1 MNGIHAVALASG
13 LDLAGKLAE
22 YVRMDAPVE
31 LVRGKDRSLETPG
44 RNWSRRALWVAGLL
58 AVAAIVVL
66 AFGAYRQ
73 PELLLNLMG
82 LRYCG

>member
-1 MNGIHAVALASG
+1 MA
-13 LDLAGKLAE
+13 DKLAE
-22 YVRMDAPVE
+22 YARMDAPDE
-31 LVRGKDRSLETPG
+31 IAHNADQPLSPPRLDR
-44 RNWSRRALWVAGLL
+44 SRRAVWAIGLL
-58 AVAAIVVL
+58 AVAMITAL